1 MPQDV
6 NEENKPKPK
15 RATKASTP
23 KAAKPKATTASKVLA
38 PATTSRSAVPL
49 MVDGDDIGEA
59 HTQDRKFVWALA
71 RGLEILRAFRPGQGP
86 LGNSELSELTNL
98 PKATVSRLTY
108 TLKELGY
115 LTFIK
120 RLGKYEPSP
129 SILALGYPVLSNLR
143 VRQVAHEY
151 MQQLASHANASV
163 ALASRDRLC
172 MIYVD
177 ACSSNAITTLRLD
190 IGSRVQM
197 GMTAIGRAFLA
208 GISEAERDYIFSK
221 LQKVHGAD
229 WPDVKARIDDAVAQ
243 VADRGF
249 CYVDS
254 EWKRDVRAV
263 GVPLLSADGT
273 TVMAMNCGGPAFAL
287 DPQQLQEDFG
297 PRLVHLCRSIGP
309 MIGR

>member
-1 MPQDV
+1 MQQ
-6 NEENKPKPK
+6 ENAEDK
-15 RATKASTP
+15 
-23 KAAKPKATTASKVLA
+23 KPKAKRASRVKVKAA
-38 PATTSRSAVPL
+38 PATPTSRSAVPL

-86 LGNSELSELTNL
+86 LGNSELSELTGL

-151 MQQLASHANASV
+151 MQQLATHANASV
-163 ALASRDRLC
+163 ALASRDRLS

-197 GMTAIGRAFLA
+197 GLTAIGRAFLA
-208 GISEAERDYIFSK
+208 GISEAERDYIFEQLK
-221 LQKVHGAD
+221 RVHGAD
-229 WPDVKARIDDAVAQ
+229 WPDMKARIEDSIAQ
-243 VADRGF
+243 VNDRGF
-249 CYVDS
+249 CYVDN

-263 GVPLLSADGT
+263 GAPLVSADGA

-287 DPQQLQEDFG
+287 DPKRLQEDLG

>member
-1 MPQDV
+1 MQQDDADD
-6 NEENKPKPK
+6 K
-15 RATKASTP
+15 
-23 KAAKPKATTASKVLA
+23 KPKAKRAPRSKTKAAASTA
-38 PATTSRSAVPL
+38 PASRSAVPL

-151 MQQLASHANASV
+151 MQQLATHANASV
-163 ALASRDRLC
+163 ALASRDRLS

-208 GISEAERDYIFSK
+208 GISEAERDYIFSQ
-221 LQKVHGAD
+221 LHKVHGAD
-229 WPDVKARIDDAVAQ
+229 WPDVKSRIEDAVAQ

-249 CYVDS
+249 CYVDN

-263 GVPLLSADGT
+263 GAPLISSDGS
-273 TVMAMNCGGPAFAL
+273 TVMAMNCGGPSFAL
-287 DPQQLQEDFG
+287 DPKRLQEDLG